1 MDIRRVDLNLLV
13 AFDALL
19 RCRNVSRA
27 AEALGVSQPAMSFAL
42 GKLRKVFDDR
52 LFVRTGR
59 GIRPTPRAEELA
71 LPLRRVLDAISNDL
85 LRPPSFD
92 PATTRRTF
100 ALNMSDVGE
109 LVFLPR
115 IRAYLQQAA
124 PAATIRTLSLPPE
137 LLGAALESG
146 EIDLAVGYFDD
157 LGAQGLYQQRLFS
170 HSFACVAS
178 KAHPTISH
186 GLSLQQFCDAQHIVV
201 RQEGKKGPDLF
212 EQALAAAGIERQV
225 VLDVPHFLA
234 LPLLIAD
241 SALIATVPYAVA
253 ASFAQM
259 AELKLLRPPVEVAP
273 AHVKQYWHLRFHGD
287 EANVWLRRVI
297 LELFGEPQ
305 PEALGAD

>member
-1 MDIRRVDLNLLV
+1 MDIRRVDLNLLL
-13 AFDALL
+13 ALDALL
-19 RCRNVSRA
+19 RCHNVSRA

-42 GKLRKVFDDR
+42 AKLRAVFDDQ

-71 LPLRRVLDAISNDL
+71 QPLRRVLDIISNDL
-85 LRPPSFD
+85 LRPASFD

-115 IRAYLQQAA
+115 IRAYLQEAA

-137 LLGAALESG
+137 QLDAALESG
-146 EIDLAVGYFDD
+146 EVDLAVGYFDG
-157 LGAQGLYQQRLFS
+157 LVAQGLYQQRLFS
-170 HSFACVAS
+170 HSFACIVS
-178 KAHPTISH
+178 KSHPSIRH
-186 GLSLQQFCDAQHIVV
+186 GLSLQQFLDAQHLVV
-201 RQEGKKGPDLF
+201 RQEGKRGPDLF
-212 EQALAAAGIERQV
+212 EQALAAAGIERRV
-225 VLDVPHFLA
+225 VLEVPHFLA

-259 AELKLLRPPVEVAP
+259 AELQLLRPPVDVAP

-287 EANVWLRRVI
+287 EANAWLRHMI
-297 LELFGEPQ
+297 AELFGEPQ
-305 PEALGAD
+305 PEALGVD